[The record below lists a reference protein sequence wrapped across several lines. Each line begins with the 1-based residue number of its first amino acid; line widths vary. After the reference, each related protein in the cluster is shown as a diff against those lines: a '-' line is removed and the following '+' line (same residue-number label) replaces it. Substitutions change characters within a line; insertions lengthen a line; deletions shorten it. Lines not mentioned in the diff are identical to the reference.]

1 VLYELLLLIIS
12 FTIKPS
18 QAPPVSPPTISFK
31 RPKVGVKILTVE
43 EPSLSS
49 SLFYESDYAL
59 IALPAKTLSNMPSDE
74 SEPTSVTI
82 IGTQRTILSD
92 ELEKLL
98 GGGQK

>member
-1 VLYELLLLIIS
+1 MLYELLLLIVS

-18 QAPPVSPPTISFK
+18 QAPPVSPPTISLK

-43 EPSLSS
+43 EPVLSS

-74 SEPTSVTI
+74 PEPASVTI

-92 ELEKLL
+92 ELEKML
-98 GGGQK
+98 GGGEK